1 MLHVAPLLA
10 LLALTERQPTPSCTA
25 QLAWATAFA
34 ARNYAGFDDKVTA
47 ARRPAYDAL
56 LDTLRASSTRAATS
70 ADCDAV
76 LRHWTAFFGDGHLGF
91 TRRAAAP
98 ASPAA
103 SPSDAEVRARY
114 ASWERRALDEPT
126 ARARL
131 TASGARRDAAE
142 GVWESLDGRYRVAA
156 LRDATSGDVVMT
168 ILAADSVWWMPGQVK
183 ARLARDTGGVYA
195 ARFYMRDHSE
205 QRWTARV
212 VGNVLTF
219 TGGGTWVRRWPVGA
233 GDRTP
238 EQLRASLNTRFAAR
252 ELSPG
257 TVLVQI
263 PTFNDPRGIDSL
275 FAAEGAR
282 IRAAERLV
290 VDVRGNGGGSDYNY
304 RELLPLVYTGPI
316 KVVGMMALATDD
328 NIRANEA
335 LAADTT
341 LPEGQ
346 RAGLRA
352 NVARMKANRGGWW
365 IGNDGETTF
374 DSVRAMPRRVAILVD
389 RGCASSCEQFLLAA
403 RQSAK
408 VTLYGDRSA
417 GILDYANV
425 RRAEMPGGDLVLNYP
440 TTKSKRVAAGQGID
454 GVGIAPHVRIPVG
467 EWDAVEWVR
476 RRVESE
482 RP

>member
-10 LLALTERQPTPSCTA
+10 LLALAERQPTPSCTA
-25 QLAWATAFA
+25 QLAWTTAFA

-56 LDTLRASSTRAATS
+56 LDTLRASSARAATS

-76 LRHWTAFFGDGHLGF
+76 LRRWTAFFGDGHLGF

-103 SPSDAEVRARY
+103 SPSDDEVRARY
-114 ASWERRALDEPT
+114 ASWEQRALDEPT

-168 ILAADSVWWMPGQVK
+168 VLAADSVWWMPGQVK

-219 TGGGTWVRRWPVGA
+219 SGGGTWVRRWPVGA

-252 ELSPG
+252 ELWPG

-341 LPEGQ
+341 FPEGQ

-352 NVARMKANRGGWW
+352 NVARMKASRGGWW

-374 DSVRAMPRRVAILVD
+374 DSVRTLPRRVAILVD

-408 VTLYGDRSA
+408 VTLYGERSA

-454 GVGIAPHVRIPVG
+454 GVGIAPQVRIPVA
-467 EWDAVEWVR
+467 EWEAIEWVR
-476 RRVESE
+476 REIE
-482 RP
+482 RGRP